1 MLRNK
6 LKQLDMEL
14 QRHRIVAKGEI
25 SAAKEAVR
33 QVEQE
38 TLQGMRSLATGKT
51 DIELAW
57 KQLDTIQTKHKVC
70 IQFLRLIPCWEVAVV
85 CTLFSTF
92 FVYEIQVIEEDLLLR
107 INEIREKLDKA
118 EDIEEADLL
127 EKERVIMERRAAR
140 MKVR

>member
-6 LKQLDMEL
+6 LKQLDLEL

-57 KQLDTIQTKHKVC
+57 KQLDTIQTKHKV
-70 IQFLRLIPCWEVAVV
+70 
-85 CTLFSTF
+85 
-92 FVYEIQVIEEDLLLR
+92 
-107 INEIREKLDKA
+107 
-118 EDIEEADLL
+118 
-127 EKERVIMERRAAR
+127 
-140 MKVR
+140 